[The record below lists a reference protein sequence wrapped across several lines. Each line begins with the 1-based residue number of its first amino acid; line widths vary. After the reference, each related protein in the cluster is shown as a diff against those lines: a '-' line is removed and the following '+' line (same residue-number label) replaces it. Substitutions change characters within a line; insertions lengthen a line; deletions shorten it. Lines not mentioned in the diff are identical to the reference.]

1 MQAQRGLVGAVDADR
16 VADADIVVGIHARDV
31 TLLHDQPVAV
41 EVLEVW
47 GVEEE
52 EVAPAR
58 VRAACR

>member
-1 MQAQRGLVGAVDADR
+1 MDADR
-16 VADADIVVGIHARDV
+16 VADAGIVVGIHARDV
-31 TLLHDQPVAV
+31 TLLHDQQVAV